1 MAATEPLR
9 KKKQVFE
16 FIEFLE
22 SNYSKRDAMIFR
34 MGVNT
39 ILRIGD
45 LLKLKYNDV
54 FDEYDEY
61 RKYLVLTENKTGKPK
76 KIPLNGKIRKHL
88 RDYCTHYELTGDN
101 PLFFSY
107 RIPTKPVDRTWV
119 WRTFNEAAKRQKIQN
134 FGTHTMRKTLAYH
147 TYQKTKDIGL
157 VMKMLNH
164 TNPAV
169 TMTYIGIDQKK
180 IDGAYR
186 DVDLQF

>member
-9 KKKQVFE
+9 KKEQVLK
-16 FIEFLE
+16 FIKFLE
-22 SNYSKRDAMIFR
+22 DNYSKRDAMIFR

-45 LLKLKYNDV
+45 LLKLKYSDV

-61 RKYLVLTENKTGKPK
+61 RKYLVLKENKTGKPK

-88 RDYCTHYELTGDN
+88 RDYCVHYSLTDDD

-107 RIPTKPVDRTWV
+107 RIPTKAVDRTWV
-119 WRTFNEAAKRQKIQN
+119 WRIFDEAAKRQKIQN

-164 TNPAV
+164 SNPAQ

>member
-1 MAATEPLR
+1 MATTEPLR

-22 SNYSKRDAMIFR
+22 DNYSKRDAMIFR

-61 RKYLVLTENKTGKPK
+61 RKYLVLKENKTGKPK

-88 RDYCTHYELTGDN
+88 RDYCTHYKLTGDD

-107 RIPTKPVDRTWV
+107 RIPTKSVDRTWV
-119 WRTFNEAAKRQKIQN
+119 WRIFNEAAKRLKIQN